1 MVTNTT
7 EIKHFLKAEACNYI
21 RESVKLPA
29 LPQYNPRDGIV
40 FPATFSSIEEVKIFM
55 HVVNLRGY
63 CYRTRNTYKDTRISY
78 ECHHCK
84 NILAFSRKGDIIRL
98 TKKSNT
104 ICDCPRE
111 GRDGNKLQRF
121 PPEMV
126 KLAIPALFISGITDI
141 ADTNPDTIVSVLKEQ
156 YDFTAAD
163 EILVGRIREEFNKID
178 PFKDPRCNEHIVHF
192 SECFG
197 NPAAWHEVGDDERFS
212 RCFMGLRGC
221 EGQRVCVMNHYSEER
236 KMTHYVAFE
245 EGENIPF
252 AWGSANGDCD
262 VDSNKWFRERLGQ
275 ESLIPVDFN
284 YSADVAEIL
293 SWEYNAF
300 GTAYA
305 LYAMCTGNFVTL
317 SGLLEG
323 QPIQQQ
329 SNDAIHNQNLISSTQ
344 QQYNPLYETQ
354 NVTLSPEFQQQQF
367 SPICYSQSGFS
378 IVQSQ
383 PSPSPS
389 PFNSI
394 GLNNFG
400 FSPIQNQYQ
409 FQQFQQHQQ
418 GTFYCL
424 PDINDNYSIG
434 PMEGEQPYDFSQVGF
449 CYYF

>member
-1 MVTNTT
+1 MV
-7 EIKHFLKAEACNYI
+7 A
-21 RESVKLPA
+21 
-29 LPQYNPRDGIV
+29 
-40 FPATFSSIEEVKIFM
+40 
-55 HVVNLRGY
+55 
-63 CYRTRNTYKDTRISY
+63 IS
-78 ECHHCK
+78 
-84 NILAFSRKGDIIRL
+84 
-98 TKKSNT
+98 
-104 ICDCPRE
+104 
-111 GRDGNKLQRF
+111 
-121 PPEMV
+121 
-126 KLAIPALFISGITDI
+126 ALFENGITDI
-141 ADTNPDTIVSVLKEQ
+141 AGTNPDTIVSVLKEQ

-178 PFKDPRCNEHIVHF
+178 PLKVSSFNEHIVHF
-192 SECFG
+192 SKCFG
-197 NPAAWHEVGDDERFS
+197 NPAVRYENGDDERFS

-245 EGENIPF
+245 EEENIPF

-262 VDSNKWFRERLGQ
+262 VDSNKWFRECLRQ
-275 ESLIPVDFN
+275 KSIIPVDFN

-305 LYAMCTGNFVTL
+305 LYVMSTGNFVTI
-317 SGLLEG
+317 SGLLGG

-329 SNDAIHNQNLISSTQ
+329 SNDVISSTQ

-354 NVTLSPEFQQQQF
+354 VSTSSPEFQRQQF
-367 SPICYSQSGFS
+367 SPMCYSQPCFS
-378 IVQSQ
+378 LVQSQ
-383 PSPSPS
+383 PSPSS
-389 PFNSI
+389 FNSM

-400 FSPIQNQYQ
+400 FLSIQNQYQ

-418 GTFYCL
+418 GTFYY
-424 PDINDNYSIG
+424 PPYINDNYSIG